1 MVICSPR
8 ISTISNFTTKFEQLF
23 EEKPKRD
30 NVISHIKVAC
40 ADSHHMMSL
49 QINKRQNKYIKRA
62 LSILKDKYSDNNLN
76 LKGISSELGISQA
89 YLSTLF
95 NNCMGVSFSTYL
107 NFYRIDRAKELMTKN
122 NILIKDVGEMVGFG
136 TTQTFINVF
145 KKQTGKTPKKWI
157 DENIHTNALL

>member
-1 MVICSPR
+1 M
-8 ISTISNFTTKFEQLF
+8 
-23 EEKPKRD
+23 
-30 NVISHIKVAC
+30 
-40 ADSHHMMSL
+40 
-49 QINKRQNKYIKRA
+49 
-62 LSILKDKYSDNNLN
+62 
-76 LKGISSELGISQA
+76 GISQA

-157 DENIHTNALL
+157 DENIHTNALLLI